1 MWSGVHMFE
10 DVGDDTNDD
19 KVDDNENTNEIASVV
34 CGPMMPSTLLI
45 VLLVQW
51 TSLWIDFT

>member
-1 MWSGVHMFE
+1 MCLRQ
-10 DVGDDTNDD
+10 NDD
-19 KVDDNENTNEIASVV
+19 KVDDSENADEIASVV

-51 TSLWIDFT
+51 TSLWIDFTWVLMYNTY